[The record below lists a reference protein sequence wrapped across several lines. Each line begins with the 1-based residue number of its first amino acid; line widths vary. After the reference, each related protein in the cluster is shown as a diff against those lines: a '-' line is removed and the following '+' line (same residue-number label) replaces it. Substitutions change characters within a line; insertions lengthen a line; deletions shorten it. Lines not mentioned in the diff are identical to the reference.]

1 MRRAFFFRSERFL
14 FLAWAII
21 PFLIYSCSC
30 GKSVEN
36 NSTLTERT
44 RNEVKEMEEKQ
55 KSSTMADIQ
64 RDTLI
69 IRDSTVVNQRG
80 DTVMVDRWH
89 TQYVTKWKD
98 RTVTDTIRI
107 HLARDSTGHS
117 TLEMQDSKQTLKH
130 DTWTKRELLILAAFI
145 TIGFFS
151 TIYYFFKNRRNS

>member
-1 MRRAFFFRSERFL
+1 MRKGSFFRSKRFL

-44 RNEVKEMEEKQ
+44 KKEVKELEEKQ
-55 KSSTMADIQ
+55 KNSTMADIQ
-64 RDTLI
+64 RDTVI
-69 IRDSTVVNQRG
+69 VRESTVVNQRG

-89 TQYVTKWKD
+89 TQYITKWKD
-98 RTVTDTIRI
+98 RTVTDTII
-107 HLARDSTGHS
+107 MHLARDSTGHS
-117 TLEMQDSKQTLKH
+117 TLEMQESKQTLKH

-151 TIYYFFKNRRNS
+151 TIYYFKNRRNS